1 MTLLSVA
8 QRILKPFPKP
18 EKCSTLSN
26 ECLGSK
32 FYSPSPFCPLLQP
45 NVLTA
50 SLQPHRNFFLLL
62 VPPTTPKHHHW
73 KLSKCLDSSCL
84 TFTISVASQLE
95 GSTTKVSSVVIGSK
109 DALVEDDFCLRGA
122 TSSRKKRK
130 KLFLIWILQVVE
142 LGGKASYSLG
152 LMLNLEATPKEILQP
167 PVRPDQWGS
176 SLQGTEPGRSLNF
189 SRVCTNWDS
198 SNTSHTDTGELAF
211 TTSFLAQGYQIASR
225 GN

>member
-1 MTLLSVA
+1 M
-8 QRILKPFPKP
+8 
-18 EKCSTLSN
+18 
-26 ECLGSK
+26 
-32 FYSPSPFCPLLQP
+32 
-45 NVLTA
+45 
-50 SLQPHRNFFLLL
+50 
-62 VPPTTPKHHHW
+62 
-73 KLSKCLDSSCL
+73 
-84 TFTISVASQLE
+84 
-95 GSTTKVSSVVIGSK
+95 SSVVIGSK

-198 SNTSHTDTGELAF
+198 SNTSHTDMGELAF